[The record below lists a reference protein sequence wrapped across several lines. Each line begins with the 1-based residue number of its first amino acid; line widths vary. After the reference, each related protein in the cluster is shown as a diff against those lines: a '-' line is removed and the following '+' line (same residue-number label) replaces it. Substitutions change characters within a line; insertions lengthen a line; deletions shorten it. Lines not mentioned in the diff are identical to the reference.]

1 MCQSSRSLAVA
12 VLALTLGALLPRA
25 ALGMRQ
31 GADTVPP
38 TAAPSATSSPQAV
51 PAHRQANSVAIITV
65 EGVIDR
71 VTLRS
76 IERRLE
82 VARAA
87 GAGAIVFR
95 LNTPGG
101 EAVATLDICRV
112 IKTDSPAN
120 TVAWVDPSAYS
131 AGTYIALACREIVM
145 SPNAK
150 FGDAAPIV
158 PGMTLSPTERA
169 KAESPLLSEIVDSAR
184 RNSYDERL
192 AMAFV
197 TLSPDLWLLEHVQT
211 GQRVV
216 VDQVEFQAVMGE
228 DPPANAPR
236 PTSPTLTSPPSRP
249 IPFLSRR
256 IGDPPRSTAAAP
268 TKEEIARQIEFEQQ
282 RPPVRDALTE
292 SDRGQWRLVHQVI
305 PAGQLLTLTTE
316 EAALYGFSVG
326 TIATNDELKA
336 FFGASRVIELH
347 ENWSEGLVRFLV
359 HPIVRGVLLV
369 IFIVALFIE
378 IALPGVGIFGLL
390 ALIALLVLVGA
401 PALVGLAQWWEVAL
415 IMAGLCLIAAEIFVI
430 PGFGVAGIAG
440 FACLLVG
447 IVGTFVGVDLDGG
460 AGRNDILR
468 GLSITVGSFL
478 AGGIVIWFIS
488 RRLESLP
495 FMRRFMLTA
504 EIASPSGASIASA
517 GAASAAAATGRV
529 LAPGDAGT
537 AATDLRPSGRGMFQ
551 GRLVDV
557 CSTTGWIERGTLIRV
572 VAVDRFEIEVEVAP

>member
-1 MCQSSRSLAVA
+1 MWHISRSLAVA
-12 VLALTLGALLPRA
+12 LLAVMCA
-25 ALGMRQ
+25 AMLSRTAPAMRQ
-31 GADTVPP
+31 ATDPAPLPP
-38 TAAPSATSSPQAV
+38 SSSPQAV
-51 PAHRQANSVAIITV
+51 PAYRQANTVAIITV

-76 IERRLE
+76 IERRLA
-82 VARAA
+82 VARRA

-158 PGMTLSPTERA
+158 PGMALSPTERA

-197 TLSPDLWLLEHVQT
+197 TLSPDLWLLEHIQT

-216 VDQVEFQAVMGE
+216 VDQVEFRAAMGE
-228 DPPANAPR
+228 DPPASAPR
-236 PTSPTLTSPPSRP
+236 PVAPTMGAAANRP
-249 IPFLSRR
+249 TPFLSRQ
-256 IGDPPRSTAAAP
+256 IGAPPRSTAAAP

-282 RPPVRDALTE
+282 RPPVRAALTE
-292 SDRGQWRLVHQVI
+292 SDRGQWRLVHQVV

-316 EAALYGFSVG
+316 DAALYGFSVA
-326 TIATNDELKA
+326 TIATNDEIKA

-359 HPIVRGVLLV
+359 HPVVRGALLV

-378 IALPGVGIFGLL
+378 IALPGVGVFGLS
-390 ALIALLVLVGA
+390 ALVALLVLVGA

-415 IMAGLCLIAAEIFVI
+415 IVAGLCLIAAEIFVI
-430 PGFGVAGIAG
+430 PGFGITGIAG
-440 FACLLVG
+440 FACLVVG
-447 IVGTFVGVDLDGG
+447 MVGTFVGVELDGT

-468 GLSITVGSFL
+468 GLSITMGSFI
-478 AGGIVIWFIS
+478 AGGVVIWFIS
-488 RRLESLP
+488 RRIESLP

-517 GAASAAAATGRV
+517 GVASAAAATGRV
-529 LAPGDAGT
+529 LTLGDLGT

-557 CSTTGWIERGTLIRV
+557 CSTTGWIERGTQIRV